1 LPDLLW
7 LRTLLKALILPPTGP
22 LLVAAVGLAL
32 QSRHPR
38 TGRALAVAGV
48 AVLLVFSMP
57 VVAVLLLR
65 WVDSSP
71 PLDIE
76 RAKSAQAVVIL
87 GGGVRHDAAEYGGDT
102 LGRLTLD
109 RVRYGARVARLTG
122 LPVLVSG
129 GAPTGGATEAELM
142 REALETEFGVAVRW
156 TEDRSR
162 NTHENAVR
170 SAEILNAAGIHRVV
184 LVGHAFD
191 MPRAVAEFAYQG
203 IATIRAPTGIAVRD
217 LDYPMVL
224 MPSIAGL
231 EGSYYALYEILGN
244 AVLWISRA
252 VNP

>member
-1 LPDLLW
+1 
-7 LRTLLKALILPPTGP
+7 
-22 LLVAAVGLAL
+22 
-32 QSRHPR
+32 
-38 TGRALAVAGV
+38 
-48 AVLLVFSMP
+48 
-57 VVAVLLLR
+57 
-65 WVDSSP
+65 
-71 PLDIE
+71 
-76 RAKSAQAVVIL
+76 
-87 GGGVRHDAAEYGGDT
+87 
-102 LGRLTLD
+102 
-109 RVRYGARVARLTG
+109 
-122 LPVLVSG
+122 
-129 GAPTGGATEAELM
+129 M
-142 REALETEFGVAVRW
+142 REALESEFGVTVRW

-203 IATIRAPTGIAVRD
+203 IATIRAPTGIAVRE
-217 LDYPMVL
+217 LDFPMVL

>member
-1 LPDLLW
+1 MPDLIW

-22 LLVAAVGLAL
+22 LLIAALGLAL
-32 QSRHPR
+32 QRRHPR
-38 TGRALAVAGV
+38 MGRALAVAGV
-48 AVLLVFSMP
+48 LVLLVLSMP
-57 VVAVLLLR
+57 VVALPLLR
-65 WVDSSP
+65 WLDSSP

-76 RAKSAQAVVIL
+76 SAKRAQAVVIL

-129 GAPTGGATEAELM
+129 GAPTGGTAEAELM
-142 REALETEFGVAVRW
+142 REALESEFGVAVRW

-170 SAEILNAAGIHRVV
+170 SAEILTAAGIRRVV
-184 LVGHAFD
+184 LIGHAFD
-191 MPRAVAEFAYQG
+191 MPRAAAEFAHEG
-203 IATIRAPTGIAVRD
+203 IVTIKAPTGIAVRD
-217 LDYPMVL
+217 LDFPLVL

-231 EGSYYALYEILGN
+231 EGSYYAIYEMLGI

-252 VNP
+252 V